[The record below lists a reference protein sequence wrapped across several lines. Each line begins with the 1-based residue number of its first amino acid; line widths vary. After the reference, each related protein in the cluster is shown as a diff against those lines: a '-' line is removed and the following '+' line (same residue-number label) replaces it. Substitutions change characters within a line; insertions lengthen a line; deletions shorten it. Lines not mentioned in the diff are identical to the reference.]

1 MGGWTTGAKMLGW
14 WVVAG
19 VMDRG
24 RVEDKETIRG
34 ESMIVDFSIDSL
46 FPHFQQELG
55 KGFGFL

>member
-1 MGGWTTGAKMLGW
+1 
-14 WVVAG
+14 
-19 VMDRG
+19 MDRG